1 MFLTTSI
8 PWNTKL
14 FPHKTDFEEREKERE
29 KREIA
34 IVVGFAWGRVGRRG
48 EDPSQF
54 ETYFTIK
61 GTRPMLYFSKK
72 TKKKKKK
79 KKKKGPQH

>member
-1 MFLTTSI
+1 
-8 PWNTKL
+8 
-14 FPHKTDFEEREKERE
+14 
-29 KREIA
+29 
-34 IVVGFAWGRVGRRG
+34 VGRRG